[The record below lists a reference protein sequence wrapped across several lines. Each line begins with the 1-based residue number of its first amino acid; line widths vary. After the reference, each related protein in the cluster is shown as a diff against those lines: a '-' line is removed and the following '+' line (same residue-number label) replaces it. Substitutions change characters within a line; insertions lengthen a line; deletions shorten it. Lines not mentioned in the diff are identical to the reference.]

1 MNLTLRPLAYFA
13 LLLVLICGSPSADA
27 KTLRLAYDADPVS
40 LDPHEQLSGG
50 TLQLSHMVFDP
61 LVRWRKDFTVEPRL
75 AERWQQ
81 IGPNTMRFHLKRGV
95 KFHSGNPMEAKD
107 VVWTFDRLK
116 QSPDFKGLFE
126 PFVEA
131 REVDSHTVD
140 LVTKG
145 PYPLVL
151 NMATYI
157 FPMDSEF
164 YSGTDEKGRPKDEL
178 VKHGASFASRNVSGT
193 GPFRIT
199 SREQGVKVQ
208 FDRFE
213 DYWDTASPGN
223 VTEILLTP
231 IKEGPTRVAALMSGG
246 VDFIA
251 PVPPSDLERIKRNP
265 GLELITMP
273 GARII
278 TLQLNQERVPQFRD
292 KRVREA
298 IVLAINNTGIADK
311 IMRGFATPAAQHS
324 PPHYVGHNQALQPR
338 YDLRRARELM
348 KEAGNEDGFSV
359 TMIAPNNRYV
369 NDYKIAEAA
378 AAMLAKINI
387 KVDLK
392 TLPKAQFWPKF
403 DARAAD
409 IMMIGWYSDTQDS
422 ANFAEFLSMTPDQ
435 ATGYGQY
442 NSGNYS
448 NPTLDRLVIHSQ
460 TMTDKKARA
469 KLLQEVEQILYEDA
483 AFVPLHWQHLA
494 WAAKKGVNI
503 APVINIRN
511 LPYLGDLVID

>member
-1 MNLTLRPLAYFA
+1 MNRLMRLLAAFS
-13 LLLVLICGSPSADA
+13 LILFVVSTSLSADA

-61 LVRWRKDFTVEPRL
+61 LVRWRKDFTIEPRL
-75 AERWQQ
+75 AESWERV
-81 IGPNTMRFHLKRGV
+81 GPNTMRFHLKQGV

-107 VVWTFDRLK
+107 VVWTFNRLK

-131 REVDSHTVD
+131 RVVDSHTVD

-145 PYPLVL
+145 PYPLIL

-157 FPMDSEF
+157 FPMDSKF
-164 YSGTDEKGRPKDEL
+164 YSGTDQRGRPKDDL
-178 VKHGASFASRNVSGT
+178 VKHGASFASRNLSGT

-208 FDRFE
+208 FERFE
-213 DYWDTASPGN
+213 EYWDEGSPGN
-223 VTEILLTP
+223 VTQIVLTP
-231 IKEGPTRVAALMSGG
+231 IKEGPTRVAALMSGDI
-246 VDFIA
+246 DFIA
-251 PVPPSDLERIKRNP
+251 PVPPSDLERIKRDP
-265 GLELITMP
+265 GLQLITMP
-273 GARII
+273 GARVI

-298 IVLAINNTGIADK
+298 IVLAINNAGIAEK

-324 PPHYVGHNQALQPR
+324 PPHYLGHNPALQPR

-348 KEAGNEDGFSV
+348 KEAGYEDGFSA

-403 DARAAD
+403 DARGAD
-409 IMMIGWYSDTQDS
+409 IMMIGWYSDTEDS
-422 ANFAEFLSMTPDQ
+422 ANFAEFLSMTPDK

-460 TMTDKKARA
+460 SMTDQKARS
-469 KLLQEVEQILYEDA
+469 KLLKEVEKILYEDA

-503 APVINIRN
+503 APVINVRN
-511 LPYLGDLVID
+511 LPYLGDLVIE

>member
-1 MNLTLRPLAYFA
+1 MNRSLRLLAYFGIF
-13 LLLVLICGSPSADA
+13 LLLIGASASVET

-61 LVRWRKDFTVEPRL
+61 LVRWRKDFTIEPRL
-75 AERWQQ
+75 AERWER

-157 FPMDSEF
+157 FPMDSQF
-164 YSGTDEKGRPKDEL
+164 YSGADERGRPKGEL
-178 VKHGASFASRNVSGT
+178 VKHGASFASRNLSGT

-208 FDRFE
+208 FERFE
-213 DYWDTASPGN
+213 DYWDKDSPGN
-223 VTEILLTP
+223 VTQIVLTP
-231 IKEGPTRVAALMSGG
+231 IKEGPTRVAALMSGDI
-246 VDFIA
+246 DFIA
-251 PVPPSDLERIKRNP
+251 PVPPSDLERIKRDSD
-265 GLELITMP
+265 LQLITMP
-273 GARII
+273 GTRIL

-324 PPHYVGHNQALQPR
+324 PPQYAGHNPALQPR

-348 KEAGNEDGFSV
+348 KEAGYEEGFPV

-403 DARAAD
+403 DARDAD
-409 IMMIGWYSDTQDS
+409 IMMIGWYSDTEDS

-460 TMTDKKARA
+460 TMTDQKARS
-469 KLLQEVEQILYEDA
+469 KLLKEVEQILYEDA
-483 AFVPLHWQHLA
+483 AFVPLHWQHLG

-503 APVINIRN
+503 APVINVRN
-511 LPYLGDLVID
+511 MPYLGDLVID